1 MNYNQW
7 TEKEDKELVSI
18 VNDNLIRHSKR
29 PVQWKGIKAMDNHSI
44 SSMKSRWSH
53 VLNPRC
59 EFDGY
64 KYILRGSTL
73 FDAPRVSKK
82 KDKPKTTPVNKRV
95 KVSRS
100 LFWGL
105 VKVTRYE

>member
-1 MNYNQW
+1 MKSKLY
-7 TEKEDKELVSI
+7 TAAEERLLVKMINEHLGSTG
-18 VNDNLIRHSKR
+18 N
-29 PVQWKGIKAMDNHSI
+29 VQWRKMETIPGRNTKSMSNHWQAIKKDYRYNGT
-44 SSMKSRWSH
+44 RY
-53 VLNPRC
+53 V
-59 EFDGY
+59 
-64 KYILRGSTL
+64 LRGSTL

-82 KDKPKTTPVNKRV
+82 KDKPKTTPLNKRV